1 MVNALKEMFSTVKP
15 AVKFNIH
22 VSSCIES
29 YFGVKQ
35 RDSNSRLLFILFI
48 DDIIK
53 DINSEIDCI
62 L

>member
-35 RDSNSRLLFILFI
+35 RDSNSRLLFYHIHRRHY
-48 DDIIK
+48 K
-53 DINSEIDCI
+53 RY
-62 L
+62 